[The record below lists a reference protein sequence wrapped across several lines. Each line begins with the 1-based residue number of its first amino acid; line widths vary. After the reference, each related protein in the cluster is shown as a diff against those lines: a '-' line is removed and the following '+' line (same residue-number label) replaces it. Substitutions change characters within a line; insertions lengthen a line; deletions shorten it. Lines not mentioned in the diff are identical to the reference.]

1 MPQRVPERIP
11 PITPQLAW
19 RVAVLG
25 GVAFVLFGI
34 VFFRLWFLQV
44 LSGQDYVSI
53 ARENRVR
60 KVRIEAPRG
69 DIVDANGVKLVTTKK
84 AAVVQ
89 LLPNDLPDS
98 VKAQADQY
106 RKDLAK
112 AAGDAQ
118 LATQRYKALR
128 AQLDDEPG
136 KDTKAE
142 KADLRQLKALET
154 PRSVAVPQLPE
165 SEVALGKLYRRIAR
179 VLDDGTTP
187 RAIHKRVIRGL
198 ADAAYSNVTIK
209 TDVGNAEFNYIRENP
224 ELFPGVVVEKR
235 FLRLY
240 PKENEAAQLFGTVSE
255 ISEDQRESGL
265 KRYAGIAQGTRIGQ
279 SGLEAKYDKY
289 LRGRDGYTNV
299 VVNAMGT
306 RDDQRKASVREYVQ
320 GQRLKLTIDSS
331 LEKAGDEALK
341 QAISHSAYGATA
353 GAYVAMDPTNGAILA
368 MGSQPSFDANVFAR
382 PFSKKTYQSL
392 VSDRT
397 SAPLLNRATE
407 SGYPTGSV
415 FKPVTALAA
424 LESHLTTA
432 NERYDDTGLF
442 EYGNPPQKYQN
453 AKKAV
458 NGSINMSDALKV
470 SSDTFFFRL
479 GAQAA
484 NGNHQYIQSWAKKLG
499 FGRKTGLDVPGE
511 RPGLVP
517 SPAWRN
523 GEYAKYAACAKKNHL
538 TERTTPALFK
548 CGGIERQWVGG
559 DNVNLAVGQ
568 GDLQATP
575 LQVAVAYSAL
585 ANGGTIVRPHVA
597 AAIED
602 SQGGDIEEFSVKP
615 RRKIKIDPADLSVVR
630 DGLRRAAQEPKG
642 TSYDVFR
649 GWPMQRYPVYGK
661 TGTAERGVNPDQA
674 WYACWVMD
682 KVHPIVVVVT
692 VEKGGFGADTAA
704 PAARLILSQWF
715 DTGDHV
721 FHAGASETN

>member
-1 MPQRVPERIP
+1 VR

-25 GVAFVLFGI
+25 GMAFVLFGI

-69 DIVDANGVKLVTTKK
+69 DIVDTNGVPLVRTKK

-89 LLPNDLPDS
+89 MLPNDLPDS
-98 VKAQADQY
+98 VKTQADDY
-106 RKDLAK
+106 REALAK
-112 AAGDAQ
+112 AAGEAQQADA
-118 LATQRYKALR
+118 RYKAYR

-136 KDTKAE
+136 KSTKAE
-142 KADLRQLKALET
+142 KQTLNELKKLRT
-154 PRSVAVPQLPE
+154 PRTVPVPQLPPTE
-165 SEVALGKLYRRIAR
+165 EALSKVYKRISR
-179 VLDDGTTP
+179 VLGDVTP
-187 RAIHKRVIRGL
+187 RTIHKRVIRSL

-209 TDVGNAEFNYIRENP
+209 TDVGTAEFNYIKEH
-224 ELFPGVVVEKR
+224 EEQFPGVVVEKR

-240 PKENEAAQLFGTVSE
+240 PKGDEAAQLFGTVSE
-255 ISEDQRESGL
+255 ISEDQRKSGL
-265 KRYAGIAQGTRIGQ
+265 KKYAGIAQGTRIGQ
-279 SGLEAKYDKY
+279 SGLEARYDKY

-331 LEKAGDEALK
+331 LEKAGDQALK
-341 QAISHSAYGATA
+341 QAIANSKYPATA

-382 PFSKKTYQSL
+382 PFSERTYRDL

-397 SAPLLNRATE
+397 SAPLLDRATE
-407 SGYPTGSV
+407 SAYPTGSV

-424 LESHLTTA
+424 LETGLITPK
-432 NERYDDTGLF
+432 ERYNDTGEF
-442 EYGNPPQKYQN
+442 EYGDPPQHYQN

-458 NGSINMSDALKV
+458 NGSIDMSDALKV
-470 SSDTFFFRL
+470 SSDTYFFRL
-479 GAQAA
+479 GSLAVH
-484 NGNHQYIQSWAKKLG
+484 GTSIQRWARRLG
-499 FGRKTGLDVPGE
+499 FGRTTGLDVPGE
-511 RPGLVP
+511 TAGLVP
-517 SPAWRN
+517 DERWRDT
-523 GEYAKYAACAKKNHL
+523 EYGKYKACADKAHL
-538 TERTTPALFK
+538 NYGTTAALYK
-548 CGGIERQWVGG
+548 CGGIEKPWTFG

-585 ANGGTIVRPHVA
+585 ANGGTIVRPHVG

-602 SQGGDIEEFSVKP
+602 SQGGDIEEFSVKA
-615 RRKIKIDPADLSVVR
+615 RRKVKINPHDLAVVR
-630 DGLRRAAQEPKG
+630 DGLRRAVQEPGG
-642 TSYDVFR
+642 TSYEVFKN
-649 GWPMQRYPVYGK
+649 GWNMQRYPVYGK

-682 KVHPIVVVVT
+682 KAHPIVVVVT
-692 VEKGGFGADTAA
+692 VEKGGFGAETAA

-715 DTGDHV
+715 ATGDHE
-721 FHAGASETN
+721 FHAGSSQTN

>member
-25 GVAFVLFGI
+25 GLAFVLFGI

-44 LSGQDYVSI
+44 LSGQDYVTI

-69 DIVDANGVKLVTTKK
+69 DIVDTNGVKLVTTKP

-89 LLPNDLPDS
+89 MLPNDLPES
-98 VKAQADQY
+98 VKEQADEY
-106 RKDLAK
+106 RKALAK

-118 LATQRYKALR
+118 QAAARRRALR

-142 KADLRQLKALET
+142 KRLLHDLKQQET
-154 PRSVAVPQLPE
+154 PRAVPVPQLPPTE
-165 SEVALGKLYRRIAR
+165 AELAKVYERLSR
-179 VLDDGTTP
+179 VLGDVSSRT
-187 RAIHKRVIRGL
+187 IHKRVIRGL

-209 TDVGNAEFNYIRENP
+209 TDVGTAEFNYIREHQ
-224 ELFPGVVVEKR
+224 ERFPGVVVERR

-240 PKENEAAQLFGTVSE
+240 PQKAEAAQLFGTVSE
-255 ISEDQRESGL
+255 ITEDQR
-265 KRYAGIAQGTRIGQ
+265 KHDKYAGIAQGTRIGQ
-279 SGLEAKYDKY
+279 SGIEQRYDKY

-306 RDDQRKASVREYVQ
+306 RDDQRKSSVRNYVQ
-320 GQRLKLTIDSS
+320 GQRLRLTIDSN

-341 QAISHSAYGATA
+341 QGIAHAAGNGATA

-368 MGSQPSFDANVFAR
+368 MGSQPSFDANIFAR
-382 PFSKKTYQSL
+382 PFSKRTYQGL
-392 VSDRT
+392 ISDRT
-397 SAPLLNRATE
+397 SAPLLDRATE

-424 LESHLTTA
+424 LETHLISPTEKY
-432 NERYDDTGLF
+432 NDTGTF
-442 EYGNPPQKYQN
+442 EYGDPPQKYKN
-453 AKKAV
+453 AKNAV
-458 NGSINMSDALKV
+458 NGPVDMSDALKV
-470 SSDTFFFRL
+470 SSDTYFFRL
-479 GAQAA
+479 GSLATGGTA
-484 NGNHQYIQSWAKKLG
+484 IQRWARKLG
-499 FGRKTGLDVPGE
+499 FGRTTGLDVPGE
-511 RPGLVP
+511 NAGLVP
-517 SPAWRN
+517 DERWRN
-523 GEYAKYAACAKKNHL
+523 NAHAKYTACAKKAHV
-538 TERTTPALFK
+538 TPGTTAALFK
-548 CGGIERQWVGG
+548 CGGIERDWVFG

-585 ANGGTIVRPHVA
+585 ANGGTIVRPHVG

-602 SQGGDIEEFSVKP
+602 GQGGDVEEFSVRP
-615 RRKIKIDPADLSVVR
+615 RRKVKIDPSDLAVVR
-630 DGLRRAAQEPKG
+630 DGLRRAVQEPNG
-642 TSYDVFR
+642 TSHEVFR
-649 GWPMQRYPVYGK
+649 GWNIKDHPVYGK
-661 TGTAERGVNPDQA
+661 TGTAQRGNDPDQA

-682 KVHPIVVVVT
+682 KSRPIVVVVT
-692 VEKGGFGADTAA
+692 IEKGGFGAETAA
-704 PAARLILSQWF
+704 PAARLILDQWF
-715 DTGDHV
+715 ATGDHE
-721 FHAGASETN
+721 FHAGSSETN

>member
-25 GVAFVLFGI
+25 GLAFALFGI

-69 DIVDANGVKLVTTKK
+69 DIVDANGAKLVTTKP

-98 VKAQADQY
+98 VREQADDY
-106 RKDLAK
+106 RKQLAK

-118 LATQRYKALR
+118 QAEDRYKALR

-136 KDTKAE
+136 KDTKADKKDLEELKRQE
-142 KADLRQLKALET
+142 K
-154 PRSVAVPQLPE
+154 PRSVPIPPLPE

-187 RAIHKRVIRGL
+187 RAIHKRVIRSL

-209 TDVGNAEFNYIRENP
+209 TDVGTAEFNYIRENP

-240 PKENEAAQLFGTVSE
+240 PKKDEAAQLFGTVSE
-255 ISEDQRESGL
+255 ITSEQRNSGL

-299 VVNAMGT
+299 VVNAMGA
-306 RDDQRKASVREYVQ
+306 RDDQRKASVHEYVQ
-320 GQRLKLTIDSS
+320 GQRLKLTIDSN

-341 QAISHSAYGATA
+341 QAISRAAGNGASA

-382 PFSKKTYQSL
+382 PFSKRTYQGL

-424 LESHLTTA
+424 LQAGLTTPGEVY
-432 NERYDDTGLF
+432 NDTGRF
-442 EYGNPPQKYQN
+442 EYGKQKYQN
-453 AKKAV
+453 AKAAV
-458 NGSINMSDALKV
+458 LGPVNMSDAIKK
-470 SSDTFFFRL
+470 SSDIYFFRL
-479 GAQAA
+479 GSLAVGH
-484 NGNHQYIQSWAKKLG
+484 NYIQNWATKLG
-499 FGRKTGLDVPGE
+499 FGRRTGLDVPGE
-511 RPGLVP
+511 SAGLVP
-517 SPAWRN
+517 SERWRN
-523 GEYAKYAACAKKNHL
+523 DAHAKYSACAKKAHV
-538 TERTTPALFK
+538 TEGTTAALFK
-548 CGGIERQWVGG
+548 CGGIERDWVGG

-585 ANGGTIVRPHVA
+585 ANGGTIVRPHVG

-602 SQGGDIEEFSVKP
+602 SQGGDVEEFSVKA
-615 RRKIKIDPADLSVVR
+615 RRKVKIDPGDLSVVR
-630 DGLRRAAQEPKG
+630 DGLRRAVQEPGG
-642 TSYDVFR
+642 TSYEVFKD
-649 GWPMQRYPVYGK
+649 GWNMKQHPVYGK
-661 TGTAERGVNPDQA
+661 TGTAQRGNDPDQA

-682 KVHPIVVVVT
+682 KARPIVVVVT
-692 VEKGGFGADTAA
+692 IEKGGFGAETAA
-704 PAARLILSQWF
+704 PAARLILDQWF
-715 DTGDHV
+715 ATGDHE
-721 FHAGASETN
+721 FHAGSSETN